1 MRAQDVI
8 LEYVGSFVPKSAE
21 DLEDLQSF
29 VEQEQ
34 EDIDS
39 ASIMVDDDE
48 DKAAKLTK
56 DYRALTAI
64 DYVIKNNV
72 RAFENPEL
80 LKSNIFLYDYE
91 QDSGQVGAI
100 HIQLHDDIAE
110 VKWLGSYGTSG
121 KKLLQAGL
129 QVAKARGAKRVKL
142 TAKWDSEGFYRKMGL
157 QQGASKSDPFAN
169 SNMTDFTGD
178 INEQKIT
185 EVNMSSGALKKF
197 LNSPFAQSA
206 KVGFEFELVVPGLQK
221 FNSDD
226 DDDYEDIE
234 KFNIEFPTTPDWE
247 EKIITWFNASN
258 IVTPLNK
265 LQLAIAKFKKA
276 YVIWEKELFDE
287 AISNSGWLEDDLFKE
302 IGKLQNTDNPRLINA
317 AIRTKNHFY
326 KQAVGKL
333 RAEFTNSNEFS
344 DFTDYES
351 LYDMRDF
358 CNKYGLTLPYDYV
371 TTMTVKQLTANFKAA
386 TNYSARGDSEYH
398 GLERTP
404 NLWIFEPDASIK
416 DSTLKGAGIELVSPP
431 MTLNTGI
438 VALDTVWDWTKSV
451 GAYTN
456 NTTGF
461 HMNVSIPY
469 KTFESMDYLKMILF
483 LGDQHILKTFGRE
496 SNSYATS
503 MTEVLAKQAKNLK
516 NRDKNFAKTLT
527 TLRSGI
533 NNLAKR
539 SFTRTL
545 TSTNDRYVT
554 VNIKDEYIEFR
565 AAGGN
570 YLDKKDE
577 ILVTLARYIKAMS
590 IASDPEA
597 EKQEYAK
604 KLYKFMSTFMSGQK
618 DKLDIFV
625 KYAAGEVTQQQLKLY
640 FKQREI
646 DILHKQLQAKRAA
659 LRQAH
664 REINGPRPR
673 NRINPR
679 RGRRR

>member
-185 EVNMSSGALKKF
+185 EVNMSPGGLKKF

-206 KVGFEFELVVPGLQK
+206 KVGFEFELVVQGLQK
-221 FNSDD
+221 FDD
-226 DDDYEDIE
+226 RSIDEIE
-234 KFNIEFPTTPDWE
+234 KFNIQFPTTPDWE
-247 EKIITWFNASN
+247 EKVIAWFNAGH
-258 IVTPLNK
+258 IVTPANK
-265 LQLAIAKFKKA
+265 LQLAIAKFKKQ
-276 YVIWEKELFDE
+276 YELYKDATFNNAIKHGWFDNKL
-287 AISNSGWLEDDLFKE
+287 INE
-302 IGKLQNTDNPRLINA
+302 IGKLQDTANIQLIND
-317 AIRTKNHFY
+317 AIKTKNNFY
-326 KQAVGKL
+326 KQALTKL
-333 RAEFTNSNEFS
+333 YAEH
-344 DFTDYES
+344 
-351 LYDMRDF
+351 YDLNQFNYDNNIYCMRDF
-358 CNKYGLTLPYDYV
+358 CSAYKLKFPYDYV
-371 TTMTVKQLTANFKAA
+371 ATLSLRQLTANFKAA
-386 TNYSARGDSEYH
+386 TNFNARGDTEYH
-398 GLERTP
+398 GIDRKP
-404 NLWIFEPDASIK
+404 NLWIFEPDSSIE
-416 DSTLKGAGIELVSPP
+416 DTTLRGSGIELVSPP
-431 MTLNTGI
+431 MPLNNGI
-438 VALDTVWDWTKSV
+438 VALDTVWNWTKSI
-451 GAYTN
+451 GAFTN

-469 KTFESMDYLKMILF
+469 STFEDMDYLKLILF

-496 SNSYATS
+496 SNDYAAS
-503 MTEVLAKQAKNLK
+503 MMGVLTTQAKSLK
-516 NRDKNFAKTLT
+516 NRDKNFVKTLT

-533 NNLAKR
+533 DKLAKR
-539 SFTRTL
+539 PFTTTL
-545 TSTNDRYVT
+545 TSTRDRYVT

-565 AAGGN
+565 AAGGD
-570 YLDKKDE
+570 YLEKKDE
-577 ILVTLARYIKAMS
+577 VLVTLARYIKAMS

-604 KLYKFMSTFMSGQK
+604 KLYKFMSAFMNGQK

-625 KYAAGEVTQQQLKLY
+625 KYAAGEVNQQQLKLY

-646 DILHKQLQAKRAA
+646 DILHRQLQAKRTA
-659 LRQAH
+659 LRQAQ
-664 REINGPRPR
+664 REINGPPTRTTT
-673 NRINPR
+673 PR
-679 RGRRR
+679 RHLLQSRR